1 MTAEEFLKGYST
13 IDAIIK
19 SKEMK
24 IEDLNDKATG
34 TTSHLTPD
42 KVQTSGSGQKM
53 ANSVDE
59 AIVLLEEIEPLKVQ
73 RTRIRRQIESVIEQL
88 PLLRYKILYRYY
100 ILFMS
105 PQAIGKEI
113 DRTKDTVNRQ
123 KRIAIEEVQNILDK
137 MPLNN
142 SK

>member
-1 MTAEEFLKGYST
+1 MNAEDFLNGYAK

-19 SKEMK
+19 SKQKK

-59 AIVLLEEIEPLKVQ
+59 ALDLIEEIEPLKIA
-73 RTRIRRQIESVIEQL
+73 RKKLRQEIESVIEQL
-88 PLLRYKILYRYY
+88 PLLRYKILHRKY
-100 ILFMS
+100 ILFKE
-105 PQAIGKEI
+105 PQDIADEI

-123 KRIAIEEVQNILDK
+123 TRIAIEEVQGILDR
-137 MPLNN
+137 NN
-142 SK
+142 AE

>member
-1 MTAEEFLKGYST
+1 MTAEDFLEGYSK

-19 SKEMK
+19 SKQKK

-34 TTSHLTPD
+34 TTSHLSPD

-59 AIVLLEEIEPLKVQ
+59 ALDLIEEIEPLKIQ
-73 RTRIRRQIESVIEQL
+73 RTEIRREIESVIEQL

-105 PQAIGKEI
+105 PQAIGDEI

-123 KRIAIEEVQNILDK
+123 HRIAVAEVQSILDK
-137 MPLNN
+137 MPQNN
-142 SK
+142 TK